1 MNYCGIVLDTLW
13 YSFLSLRFHA
23 DDWFFQPLCFIYFEL
38 NPLAMDR
45 IHPGKNYYNL
55 RWIHLIEKLFG

>member
-1 MNYCGIVLDTLW
+1 MIGITGLTDR
-13 YSFLSLRFHA
+13 LRPDSVIDFA
-23 DDWFFQPLCFIYFEL
+23 GIRTLCFIYFEL